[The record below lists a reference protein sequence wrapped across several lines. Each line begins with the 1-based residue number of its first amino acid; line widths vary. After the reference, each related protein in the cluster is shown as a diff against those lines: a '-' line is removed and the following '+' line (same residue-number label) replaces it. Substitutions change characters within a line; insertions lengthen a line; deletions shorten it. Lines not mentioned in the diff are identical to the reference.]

1 MKSAPSNDF
10 HQEKSHVKLKIKIC
24 YSVGHVLNDFCSS
37 LWFTYLLVYF
47 QYVLN
52 MGSTQ
57 AGTLLLIGQ
66 IIDGLTT
73 PLVGLGIGKGKGKAL
88 CCGRPYKGWHIIGT
102 ICTILGF
109 PALFLPCFGCEKYG
123 QWGILL
129 WYGTFV
135 ALAQIGWAIV
145 QISHMALIPILAKT
159 DNQRIEISSYNRVK
173 LTLALSMNIFFMCAH
188 YSASEQLYP
197 YAVPFADAQSQRL
210 CKKFALVAIYK

>member
-1 MKSAPSNDF
+1 MKSASSNDF
-10 HQEKSHVKLKIKIC
+10 HQEKSQVKLKIKIC

-52 MGSTQ
+52 MESTQ

-73 PLVGLGIGKGKGKAL
+73 PLVGLGKGKGKGKAL
-88 CCGRPYKGWHIIGT
+88 CCGRPYKGWHIIGA

-109 PALFLPCFGCEKYG
+109 PALFLPCYGCEKYG

-159 DNQRIEISSYNRVK
+159 NNQRIEISSYKNATGFV
-173 LTLALSMNIFFMCAH
+173 
-188 YSASEQLYP
+188 ASI
-197 YAVPFADAQSQRL
+197 AVYCIA
-210 CKKFALVAIYK
+210 